1 MKNKAAAPAPAA
13 ALDWREGMM
22 ARAASGAQAPIS
34 GFRLHRALHSLALL
48 VVATAML
55 GVLAGCSET
64 GNGDGATRAVGS
76 AGLATVG
83 TRAIERDV
91 EAPEIFSMEE
101 PGLWDGRPS
110 LGGVWIAHP
119 EATNP
124 ERVMI
129 RNQQTGE
136 TVVGALFRRERE
148 NPGPRFQISSEAAN
162 ALNILPGQPTTVRV
176 VALQLQ
182 RIEPEP
188 APESPARTAQDTT
201 RDATAQSDS
210 AADTGTEA
218 AQTAAAAAQ
227 TEPTDEPRGLRRLF
241 SRRSD
246 TRDEADGADIAV
258 STLPESGTTPSAG
271 SAAQSAV
278 ATATAAGAA
287 AEARSAPRERRGLAA
302 LFSRGDRANQPEDS
316 AQADALIPLPE
327 DTTRDG
333 ALSPLAASTPA
344 SPPASTLDRP
354 FVQIGIFSVEANA
367 TGARERMQRAGL
379 DAEIRRGQ
387 MNDNQFWRVVVGP
400 AQDRAGQAAI
410 LEQVRAMGFGDAY
423 TVAR

>member
-1 MKNKAAAPAPAA
+1 
-13 ALDWREGMM
+13 M
-22 ARAASGAQAPIS
+22 ARAASGAQAPVS
-34 GFRLHRALHSLALL
+34 GFRHFQTAHSLATLAA
-48 VVATAML
+48 ATMIL
-55 GVLAGCSET
+55 GILAGCSET
-64 GNGDGATRAVGS
+64 GNGDAATRAGGS
-76 AGLATVG
+76 TGLAAVG
-83 TRAIERDV
+83 ARAIERDI

-110 LGGVWIAHP
+110 LGGVWVAHP

-162 ALNILPGQPTTVRV
+162 ALNILPGQPTTVSV

-188 APESPARTAQDTT
+188 ARAEPEAASAEAEDTA
-201 RDATAQSDS
+201 RDAPTLADGGAD
-210 AADTGTEA
+210 AAEQP
-218 AQTAAAAAQ
+218 AQTAAAPAQ
-227 TEPTDEPRGLRRLF
+227 AETDDEPRGLRRLF

-246 TRDEADGADIAV
+246 PRDGTDSGESADIAITPLPD
-258 STLPESGTTPSAG
+258 STATPSARD
-271 SAAQSAV
+271 AAQSAA
-278 ATATAAGAA
+278 ATATATASAA
-287 AEARSAPRERRGLAA
+287 AEARPAPRERRGLAA
-302 LFSRGDRANQPEDS
+302 LFSRGDRASQPDDS
-316 AQADALIPLPE
+316 AQADALIPIPE
-327 DTTRDG
+327 ETPRDG
-333 ALSPLAASTPA
+333 ALSPLASSTPA
-344 SPPASTLDRP
+344 TPPASTLDRP

-387 MNDNQFWRVVVGP
+387 MNDTRFWRVVVGP

>member
-1 MKNKAAAPAPAA
+1 
-13 ALDWREGMM
+13 M
-22 ARAASGAQAPIS
+22 ARAASGAQAPV
-34 GFRLHRALHSLALL
+34 FRYFRATRSLVTL
-48 VVATAML
+48 TAAGLML
-55 GVLAGCSET
+55 GTLAGCSET
-64 GNGDGATRAVGS
+64 GNGDAATRAAGS
-76 AGLATVG
+76 AGLASVG
-83 TRAIERDV
+83 TQAIERDI

-119 EATNP
+119 EATDP

-129 RNQQTGE
+129 RNQQSGE

-162 ALNILPGQPTTVRV
+162 ALGILPGQPTTVSV

-182 RIEPEP
+182 RIEPGPEA
-188 APESPARTAQDTT
+188 APRDASELAESGEDSTTEPARTAAAPAQPE
-201 RDATAQSDS
+201 TA
-210 AADTGTEA
+210 
-218 AQTAAAAAQ
+218 
-227 TEPTDEPRGLRRLF
+227 DEPSGLRRLF

-246 TRDEADGADIAV
+246 TPETPDSGETADIAV
-258 STLPESGTTPSAG
+258 TALPESTAAPATGRAPQ
-271 SAAQSAV
+271 SAAV
-278 ATATAAGAA
+278 AAPP
-287 AEARSAPRERRGLAA
+287 APRERRGLAG
-302 LFSRGDRANQPEDS
+302 LFSRQDRASQAEDS
-316 AQADALIPLPE
+316 AQSDAMIPIPE
-327 DTTRDG
+327 DTPREG

-344 SPPASTLDRP
+344 STATAPAASSLDRP

-367 TGARERMQRAGL
+367 NGARDRMQQAGL
-379 DAEIRRGQ
+379 DAEIRRGR